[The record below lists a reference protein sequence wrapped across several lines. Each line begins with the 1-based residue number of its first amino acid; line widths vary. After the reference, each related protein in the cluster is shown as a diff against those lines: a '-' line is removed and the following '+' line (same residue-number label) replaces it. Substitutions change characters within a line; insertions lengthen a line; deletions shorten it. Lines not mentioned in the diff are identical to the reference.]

1 MWLNAA
7 RRCVRSYPGDAT
19 AQLTHV
25 SSAARK
31 QPRAAAFILPAGTA
45 RCYATGPAGTDNLA
59 GVSPAS
65 AAKVKADS
73 SPVSS
78 KTKSSRFVRTC
89 GNAAPPATSSA
100 EPNGGAIPQGE
111 ADARWSALHVNLS
124 APPGLTS
131 AASVAAYL
139 QRLQSLLRHGRHSF
153 MRACAV
159 HELGKILLPSVKG
172 IDGATVLLLLQTL
185 RMADADE
192 AMPLVQDATTWM
204 GLHGFHLTPPQM
216 TTAIELLLHFD
227 RSVARELAVALVQ
240 RTPRSTLCSF
250 STARVV
256 PILTAMLPTLTYG
269 RNSNLALQSIAQLEQ
284 ARENNVIAAE
294 GLRDGCLS
302 DEFLSVSSGCLTQL
316 LRALW
321 AFRRA
326 NQGLYSTVAA
336 TEWRSLEEAAC
347 RILATPEK
355 CAEVSLAELINVM
368 TDLTQWRK
376 QRNGSGSA
384 ETAVNNARGQLFAA
398 LLLRLE
404 AITERLRR
412 CSPEPSERGFI
423 LPEPL
428 TMSDI
433 SVAWSHCLAHAKTR
447 SPSHD
452 LPSLADSGDGADA
465 ACAFGTSLQA
475 LQAALWGVVAARC
488 SAESQSI
495 DAVQLAAFMC
505 SELVVSWMTH
515 AHQARDE
522 ALAQAVGDDTSAVL
536 PDLASLIPEATLQGV
551 VDGIS
556 AQLLADSITWTP
568 QMVRQAV
575 TLLGNSRD
583 PAHRAR
589 ALELARKWYRQLQ
602 SRAQEG
608 ERLQPIELLAFFVPT
623 LLQEEK
629 KGVAQAVRASLSR
642 WSVAEVLYFF
652 TEIAMHG
659 GRAGGVESMTVLRD
673 SGKLLGVYAAKASAP
688 QLVGLVECYGLAQ
701 VRSDDFCEA
710 VASRVSEL
718 LRATVAD
725 ASREKTYLSAA
736 PPTTAS
742 ESQANSFA
750 AGEEQAMQTEPAA
763 ANSTRP
769 GAITSP
775 GVTISQLARLL
786 RSLALMET
794 RQVSPFIDA
803 VHIITR
809 AADADQGTAEQIT
822 QLIAAYAKMLIW
834 CYPVLRA
841 LAERLLRMD
850 KSEVTLSHLVTAQL
864 ALLRMDVTLPSFT
877 ARFYEELSKMHKPA
891 AGQSRVSAAGCA
903 SLHDMV
909 VQLSILAR
917 LRGHPSE
924 TPLDDAVAEV
934 LIERIVA
941 HSDHLKVDEVA
952 EVLLSLSRLGKGNSA
967 AFGSLNVRT
976 LGMLPKSPPR
986 VMAHV
991 VEAYALA
998 GRGDDTELFTLVAD
1012 RTVAMRHE
1020 MASVTIASVL
1030 ASFAK
1035 AGVRNDRL
1043 FIEVIPRVRHVATY
1057 GTPRDVVNV
1066 VSAYAAVNLWHY
1078 KLFARLADRAI
1089 QLRADFRTP
1098 EVVALLK
1105 AYATVQMRYDR
1116 LFTEFAPRIQTL
1128 VHLLSPADLASIVSS
1143 YAQLDIRCPPVWK
1156 ATAAQAVMVTRSFSL
1171 EDAKTLLE
1179 AYASQS
1185 FFNQECVS
1193 ALTERFPELASISWG
1208 SAETVAEGNERSSS
1222 GSDGSESEH
1231 CGQNKSSQ
1239 VV

>member
-1 MWLNAA
+1 MWLTAA
-7 RRCVRSYPGDAT
+7 RRCVRSYPSDAA
-19 AQLTHV
+19 AQLTHI
-25 SSAARK
+25 SWAARK
-31 QPRAAAFILPAGTA
+31 QPRAAASIVPAGTA
-45 RCYATGPAGTDNLA
+45 RCYATGPTEPENLA
-59 GVSPAS
+59 GVSLAS
-65 AAKVKADS
+65 AANLNAGS
-73 SPVSS
+73 SHVSS
-78 KTKSSRFVRTC
+78 KTKSSRFVRTY
-89 GNAAPPATSSA
+89 GNAAPPATSGADPES
-100 EPNGGAIPQGE
+100 GAIPQGE
-111 ADARWSALHVNLS
+111 ADARWPALHVNLS

-131 AASVAAYL
+131 AAAVAAYL
-139 QRLQSLLRHGRHSF
+139 QRLQSLLRHRRHPF
-153 MRACAV
+153 LRACAV
-159 HELGKILLPSVKG
+159 RELGKILLPSVKG

-185 RMADADE
+185 RMADADD
-192 AMPLVQDATTWM
+192 AMPLVQDAATWM

-216 TTAIELLLHFD
+216 TTAIELLLYFD
-227 RSVARELAVALVQ
+227 RSVACELAVALVQ
-240 RTPRSTLCSF
+240 RTSLSTLFSF

-269 RNSNLALQSIAQLEQ
+269 RNSNRALQSLAQLEEV
-284 ARENNVIAAE
+284 RENKVSAAE
-294 GLRDGCLS
+294 GLRDACLS
-302 DEFLSVSSGCLTQL
+302 DELMSVSSGGLVQL

-321 AFRRA
+321 AFKRA
-326 NQGLYSTVAA
+326 NQGFYSTAAA
-336 TEWRSLEEAAC
+336 TEWRSLEEAVC
-347 RILATPEK
+347 GILATPEK
-355 CAEVSLAELINVM
+355 CAEALLSELINVM
-368 TDLTQWRK
+368 ADLTQWRE
-376 QRNGSGSA
+376 QRKVSDSA
-384 ETAVNNARGQLFAA
+384 ETAVNSAQEKLFTAF
-398 LLLRLE
+398 LVRLE
-404 AITERLRR
+404 AITERIRS
-412 CSPEPSERGFI
+412 CSPESTVKGSI

-428 TMSDI
+428 TMSDV
-433 SVAWSHCLAHAKTR
+433 SVAWSHCLAHTESR
-447 SPSHD
+447 GPSSD
-452 LPSLADSGDGADA
+452 FPSLAASGNGANA
-465 ACAFGTSLQA
+465 ADTFGTPLQA
-475 LQAALWGVVAARC
+475 LQAALWAVVGARY

-495 DAVQLAAFMC
+495 DAMQLAAFMC
-505 SELVVSWMTH
+505 SEVVVSWMTH
-515 AHQARDE
+515 AHQERDE
-522 ALAQAVGDDTSAVL
+522 ALAQSAGDDISAVL
-536 PDLASLIPEATLQGV
+536 PDLASLIPEATLQGLMN
-551 VDGIS
+551 GIS

-589 ALELARKWYRQLQ
+589 ALQLARKWYGQLQ

-629 KGVAQAVRASLSR
+629 KDVAQAVRTSLSR

-652 TEIAMHG
+652 SEIAMHG

-718 LRATVAD
+718 LRTTVAD

-736 PPTTAS
+736 QPTAAS
-742 ESQANSFA
+742 ENQANSLA
-750 AGEEQAMQTEPAA
+750 AGEKEAAQTELAA
-763 ANSTRP
+763 ASSTRP
-769 GAITSP
+769 GATTSP
-775 GVTISQLARLL
+775 GVTIAQLARLL

-794 RQVSPFIDA
+794 RQVTPFIDA
-803 VHIITR
+803 AHSITR

-864 ALLRMDVTLPSFT
+864 ALLRMDVTFPSFT
-877 ARFYEELSKMHKPA
+877 ARFYEELSQMYKPA
-891 AGQSRVSAAGCA
+891 TGQSRVSATGHA
-903 SLHDMV
+903 SLSDRV
-909 VQLSILAR
+909 VQLSILSR

-924 TPLDDAVAEV
+924 TPIDDAVVEV

-1116 LFTEFAPRIQTL
+1116 LFTEFSPRIQTL
-1128 VHLLSPADLASIVSS
+1128 VHLLSPADLTAIVSS

-1156 ATAAQAVMVTRSFSL
+1156 ATAAQAVTVARSFSL

-1185 FFNQECVS
+1185 FFNEECVS
-1193 ALTERFPELASISWG
+1193 ALTDRFPELASISWG
-1208 SAETVAEGNERSSS
+1208 SAETLADGKESSS
-1222 GSDGSESEH
+1222 RGSDGSESEH
-1231 CGQNKSSQ
+1231 RGQSETSQ
-1239 VV
+1239 GV